1 MSYYRFPT
9 RFSWDSIKAL
19 GSVESVQSCPCPGES
34 LRAGGD
40 SKSSYDLVKWEH
52 GRGTG
57 ATAKGEP
64 RAARADGGTAWTA
77 RAKSK
82 VARAV
87 RWGSPANRGA
97 EKEGERA
104 PCLRQSECEKEAAE
118 QASQEAQAR
127 AQ

>member
-1 MSYYRFPT
+1 M
-9 RFSWDSIKAL
+9 
-19 GSVESVQSCPCPGES
+19 
-34 LRAGGD
+34 
-40 SKSSYDLVKWEH
+40 VKYEH
-52 GRGTG
+52 GRATE

-64 RAARADGGTAWTA
+64 RTARAGEGATKTA

-82 VARAV
+82 VARASQGTARTARTKPKVARAV
-87 RWGSPANRGA
+87 RWGSLANRGA

-104 PCLRQSECEKEAAE
+104 CSIRQSECKKDAAE